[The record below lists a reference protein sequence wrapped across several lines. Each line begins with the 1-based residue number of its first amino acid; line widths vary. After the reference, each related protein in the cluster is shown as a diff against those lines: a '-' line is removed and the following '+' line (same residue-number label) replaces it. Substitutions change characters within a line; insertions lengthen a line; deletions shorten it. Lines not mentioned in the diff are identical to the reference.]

1 MITRVWGIVNQE
13 EITFHPIPD
22 KPDYWY
28 GICPRVPGLQDIECW
43 AENDKGG
50 RGHLK
55 CQMYIS
61 WYTETLVR
69 LILIPIQVT
78 LLGPSILARLL
89 SANSLEDSR

>member
-1 MITRVWGIVNQE
+1 MIIRVWGIVNGE
-13 EITFHPIPD
+13 SIIFHPLEDRPG
-22 KPDYWY
+22 YWY

-61 WYTETLVR
+61 WYTDTLVR
-69 LILIPIQVT
+69 LILIPIQVK
-78 LLGPSILARLL
+78 LLGSTTTARLL
-89 SANSLEDSR
+89 SADFVGG

>member
-1 MITRVWGIVNQE
+1 MIVKVWGIVNDQY
-13 EITFHPIPD
+13 IDFQLLPD
-22 KPDYWY
+22 RVGYWY

-61 WYTETLVR
+61 WVNDTIARLV
-69 LILIPIQVT
+69 LIPIEIKLLKDFYSVRT
-78 LLGPSILARLL
+78 LPPISI
-89 SANSLEDSR
+89 

>member
-1 MITRVWGIVNQE
+1 MIVKVWGIVNNQQ
-13 EITFHPIPD
+13 IDFKPLPD
-22 KPDYWY
+22 KVGYWY

-61 WYTETLVR
+61 WVNDTIAR
-69 LILIPIQVT
+69 LILIPIEIT
-78 LLGPSILARLL
+78 LLKDFYSVRTLPPI
-89 SANSLEDSR
+89 